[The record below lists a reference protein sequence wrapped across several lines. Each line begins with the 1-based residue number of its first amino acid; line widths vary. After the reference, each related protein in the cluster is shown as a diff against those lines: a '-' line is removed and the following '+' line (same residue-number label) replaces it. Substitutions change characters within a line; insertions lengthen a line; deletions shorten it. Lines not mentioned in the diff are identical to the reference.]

1 MASFY
6 AAINSKPQPT
16 FLGIIEGGAPMKTT
30 RQKVFLVVALIGLLY
45 FGLLCIPNLRGAQT
59 EGMLAKTSIDEPVT
73 YPYVVRMLT
82 PAHSP
87 KELFERWV
95 IYGDYHYGYPFYFL
109 SALVVLPVR
118 LAYGGLFVNH
128 TGLNLFLLR
137 QLISVLP
144 MMVACILV
152 VYLFTAFRS
161 AWQTL
166 VLLAVLLS
174 TRGIVRSEIQ
184 WWHPD
189 ALSVLAVVLTLF
201 FLNYDRLRFGRNFYF
216 AAVACGVAAI
226 IKLAGLFFFLAV
238 GGYLAAGLVR
248 KVLTLRKTLLAGLL
262 FLGIML
268 AAMVVSNPVLYNAG
282 ARQEMVKIQIYK
294 SGELDKGYTHD
305 DPYYYS
311 KGPQFWEWT
320 LTRWFGNPWML
331 GFALLSLLAGCF
343 WGPNRLLNRLILA
356 WILPYSVYL
365 GWFVAVKPD
374 QYWLPVIVPL
384 YGGLLNLVQIIKES
398 PAPLWLR
405 QPRLQLGVTAAVLL
419 ILAGFVVTN
428 FARPASGIT
437 AQYGAAL
444 MVEKNLK

>member
-1 MASFY
+1 
-6 AAINSKPQPT
+6 
-16 FLGIIEGGAPMKTT
+16 MKTT
-30 RQKVFLVVALIGLLY
+30 RQKVFLAVALIGLVY

-95 IYGDYHYGYPFYFL
+95 IYGDYHYGYPFYLL

-118 LAYGGLFVNH
+118 LVYGGLFVNH

-144 MMVACILV
+144 MLLACILV
-152 VYLFTAFRS
+152 VYLFTSFRS
-161 AWQTL
+161 GWQTF
-166 VLLAVLLS
+166 VLLGVLLT
-174 TRGIVRSEIQ
+174 TRGIVRQNIQ

-201 FLNYDRLRFGRNFYF
+201 FLTRDRLRFGRNFYI
-216 AAVACGVAAI
+216 AALACGLAAI

-238 GGYLAAGLVR
+238 GGYLAAGLIR
-248 KVLTLRKTLLAGLL
+248 KVLTLRKALIAGLL

-268 AAMVVSNPVLYNAG
+268 ATMLVSEPVVYNAG
-282 ARQEMVKIQIYK
+282 ARQEIVKIQVYK

-305 DPYYYS
+305 DPYYYT
-311 KGPQFWEWT
+311 KGLQFWEWT

-331 GFALLSLLAGCF
+331 GFALLSLLAGCV
-343 WGPNRLLNRLILA
+343 WGPNRLLNRLILG
-356 WILPYSVYL
+356 WILPYSIYL

-384 YGGLLNLVQIIKES
+384 YGGLLNLVQIIKEG
-398 PAPLWLR
+398 PAPAWLAH
-405 QPRLQLGVTAAVLL
+405 PSLKLALVAAVLV
-419 ILAGFVVTN
+419 ILGVFVATN
-428 FARPASGIT
+428 FARPASGIVD
-437 AQYGAAL
+437 QVSAAL